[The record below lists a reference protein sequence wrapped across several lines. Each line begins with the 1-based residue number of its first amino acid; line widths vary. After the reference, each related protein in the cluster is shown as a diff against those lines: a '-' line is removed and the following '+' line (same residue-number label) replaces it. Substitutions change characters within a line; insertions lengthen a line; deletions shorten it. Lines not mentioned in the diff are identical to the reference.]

1 MGTSSI
7 FLCLL
12 FLGGALGKGGLGN
25 PWGLG
30 AGWDGGSGGRG
41 LWKSLRA
48 GWGVVGRGEDAEK
61 GQGEI
66 C

>member
-25 PWGLG
+25 PWGLVT
-30 AGWDGGSGGRG
+30 
-41 LWKSLRA
+41 LLRSA
-48 GWGVVGRGEDAEK
+48 APLL
-61 GQGEI
+61 
-66 C
+66 